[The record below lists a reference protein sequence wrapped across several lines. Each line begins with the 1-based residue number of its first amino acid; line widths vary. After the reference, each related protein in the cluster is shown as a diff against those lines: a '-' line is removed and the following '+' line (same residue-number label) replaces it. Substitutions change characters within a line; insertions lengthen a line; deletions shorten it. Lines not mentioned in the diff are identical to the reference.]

1 MSGFGFSASSTHGA
15 AAPKGHLET
24 HGSSYLRPTL
34 WPYRVHMVRP
44 GRRPHVET
52 TALAQCD
59 IHVKESKV
67 WNQAA
72 YNPLLLRSAAAAAP
86 VRPPPGGRGK
96 PQPASPPRPKM
107 AAWLP
112 RRSPGSN
119 MAPGRS
125 AGLWTTSPRSERAG
139 AARPPPVPGKRRAG
153 SAVAAAGAGAALGWS
168 PLGEPGLR
176 GADSGAS
183 PGGARA
189 RARREVNGGAGVAAE
204 AEAACA
210 GA

>member
-112 RRSPGSN
+112 RRPPGSN

-125 AGLWTTSPRSERAG
+125 AGLWTTSPRSERARRGRRPCRVSGGPG
-139 AARPPPVPGKRRAG
+139 ARWRRPELALPWDDPLWGSRGCAAPIAGPPRAG
-153 SAVAAAGAGAALGWS
+153 PA
-168 PLGEPGLR
+168 PG
-176 GADSGAS
+176 
-183 PGGARA
+183 PGGR
-189 RARREVNGGAGVAAE
+189 
-204 AEAACA
+204 
-210 GA
+210 